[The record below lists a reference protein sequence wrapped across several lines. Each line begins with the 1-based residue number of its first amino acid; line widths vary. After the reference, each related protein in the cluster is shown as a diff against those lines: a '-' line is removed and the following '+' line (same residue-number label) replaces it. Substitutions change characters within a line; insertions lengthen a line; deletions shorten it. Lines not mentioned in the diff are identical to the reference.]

1 MSDVLKRSQ
10 RLYAR
15 QLEGKT
21 TRQLVL
27 EHASIEGISE
37 TTAWDD
43 WNRVKV
49 WNNEDWEKD
58 RETLLP
64 RLQAMRVRLFNKAV
78 KKGQLQTAAQIL
90 DSLGKVIGESV
101 ETVNIQAP
109 ELSIRVIKDLECW
122 LQEEGLENRIFLV
135 LNCSE
140 ELLTTWRSLFLLCSY
155 LSDGKDIAWK
165 ELKRLT
171 PKDMDSK

>member
-1 MSDVLKRSQ
+1 MASSAFPDNVFNNPLAQPVKKRTRSSVSDVLKRSQ

-21 TRQLVL
+21 TRQLVI
-27 EHASIEGISE
+27 EHANIEGISE
-37 TTAWDD
+37 TTAWLD
-43 WNRVKV
+43 WDRVKV

-58 RETLLP
+58 RESLLP

-109 ELSIRVIKDLECW
+109 ELSIRVE
-122 LQEEGLENRIFLV
+122 
-135 LNCSE
+135 
-140 ELLTTWRSLFLLCSY
+140 
-155 LSDGKDIAWK
+155 
-165 ELKRLT
+165 
-171 PKDMDSK
+171 PKN

>member
-1 MSDVLKRSQ
+1 VASSAFPDNVFNNPLAQPVKKRTRSSVSDVLKRSQ

-21 TRQLVL
+21 TRQLVI
-27 EHASIEGISE
+27 EHANIEGISE
-37 TTAWDD
+37 TTAWLD
-43 WNRVKV
+43 WDRVKV

-58 RETLLP
+58 RESLLP

-109 ELSIRVIKDLECW
+109 ELSIRVE
-122 LQEEGLENRIFLV
+122 
-135 LNCSE
+135 
-140 ELLTTWRSLFLLCSY
+140 
-155 LSDGKDIAWK
+155 
-165 ELKRLT
+165 
-171 PKDMDSK
+171 PKN

>member
-1 MSDVLKRSQ
+1 MASSTFPDNVFNNPLAQPAKKRTRSSISDVLKRSQ

-21 TRQLVL
+21 TRQLVI
-27 EHASIEGISE
+27 EHSNIEGISE
-37 TTAWDD
+37 TTAWED
-43 WNRVKV
+43 WNKVKK
-49 WNNEDWEKD
+49 WNDEDWQKD

-109 ELSIRVIKDLECW
+109 ELSIRVE
-122 LQEEGLENRIFLV
+122 
-135 LNCSE
+135 
-140 ELLTTWRSLFLLCSY
+140 
-155 LSDGKDIAWK
+155 
-165 ELKRLT
+165 
-171 PKDMDSK
+171 PKN

>member
-1 MSDVLKRSQ
+1 MASSTFPENINNNPIAQPARKKVRSAFSDVLKRSQ

-27 EHASIEGISE
+27 EHASIEGVSE
-37 TTAWDD
+37 TTAWED
-43 WNRVKV
+43 WNRVKK
-49 WNNEDWEKD
+49 WNDEDWQKD

-90 DSLGKVIGESV
+90 ESLGKVIGESV

-109 ELSIRVIKDLECW
+109 ELSIRVE
-122 LQEEGLENRIFLV
+122 
-135 LNCSE
+135 
-140 ELLTTWRSLFLLCSY
+140 
-155 LSDGKDIAWK
+155 
-165 ELKRLT
+165 
-171 PKDMDSK
+171 PKN

>member
-1 MSDVLKRSQ
+1 MASSTFPENILNNPLANPAKKRTRSTISDVLKRSQ

-21 TRQLVL
+21 TRQLVI
-27 EHASIEGISE
+27 EHSSIENISE
-37 TTAWDD
+37 TTAWHD
-43 WNRVKV
+43 WDRVKV

-58 RETLLP
+58 REALLP
-64 RLQAMRVRLFNKAV
+64 RLQAMRIRLFNKAV

-109 ELSIRVIKDLECW
+109 ELSIKVE
-122 LQEEGLENRIFLV
+122 
-135 LNCSE
+135 
-140 ELLTTWRSLFLLCSY
+140 
-155 LSDGKDIAWK
+155 
-165 ELKRLT
+165 
-171 PKDMDSK
+171 PKN

>member
-1 MSDVLKRSQ
+1 MASSAFPDNVFNNPLAQPAKKRTRSSVSDVLKRSQ

-21 TRQLVL
+21 TRQLVI
-27 EHASIEGISE
+27 EHANIEGISE
-37 TTAWDD
+37 TTAWLD
-43 WNRVKV
+43 WDRVKV

-109 ELSIRVIKDLECW
+109 ELSIRVE
-122 LQEEGLENRIFLV
+122 
-135 LNCSE
+135 
-140 ELLTTWRSLFLLCSY
+140 
-155 LSDGKDIAWK
+155 
-165 ELKRLT
+165 
-171 PKDMDSK
+171 PKN

>member
-1 MSDVLKRSQ
+1 MSDVLKRAQ

-27 EHASIEGISE
+27 AHANIEGISE

-109 ELSIRVIKDLECW
+109 ELSIRVE
-122 LQEEGLENRIFLV
+122 
-135 LNCSE
+135 
-140 ELLTTWRSLFLLCSY
+140 
-155 LSDGKDIAWK
+155 
-165 ELKRLT
+165 
-171 PKDMDSK
+171 PKN

>member
-1 MSDVLKRSQ
+1 MASSTFPDNINNNPIVQPNRKRVRSAMSDVLKRSQ

-27 EHASIEGISE
+27 EHANIEGISE

-109 ELSIRVIKDLECW
+109 ELSIKVE
-122 LQEEGLENRIFLV
+122 
-135 LNCSE
+135 
-140 ELLTTWRSLFLLCSY
+140 
-155 LSDGKDIAWK
+155 
-165 ELKRLT
+165 
-171 PKDMDSK
+171 PKN

>member
-1 MSDVLKRSQ
+1 MASSIFPENINNNSLSQPVPRKRVRSSISDVLKRAQ

-37 TTAWDD
+37 TTSWED

-49 WNNEDWEKD
+49 WNDEDWQKD
-58 RETLLP
+58 REVLLP
-64 RLQAMRVRLFNKAV
+64 RLQAMRIRLFNRAV

-90 DSLGKVIGESV
+90 DSLGKVIGESI

-109 ELSIRVIKDLECW
+109 ELSIKVE
-122 LQEEGLENRIFLV
+122 
-135 LNCSE
+135 
-140 ELLTTWRSLFLLCSY
+140 
-155 LSDGKDIAWK
+155 
-165 ELKRLT
+165 
-171 PKDMDSK
+171 PKN

>member
-1 MSDVLKRSQ
+1 MASSTFPENINNNPIAQPARKKVRSAFSDVLKRSQ

-21 TRQLVL
+21 TRQLVI
-27 EHASIEGISE
+27 EHAIIEGVSE
-37 TTAWDD
+37 TIGWQD

-58 RETLLP
+58 RVSLLP
-64 RLQAMRVRLFNKAV
+64 RLQAMRIRLINKAV

-109 ELSIRVIKDLECW
+109 ELSIKVE
-122 LQEEGLENRIFLV
+122 
-135 LNCSE
+135 
-140 ELLTTWRSLFLLCSY
+140 
-155 LSDGKDIAWK
+155 
-165 ELKRLT
+165 
-171 PKDMDSK
+171 PKN

>member
-1 MSDVLKRSQ
+1 MASSTFPDNVFNNPLAQPAKKRTRSSVSDVLKRSQ

-21 TRQLVL
+21 TRQLVI
-27 EHASIEGISE
+27 EHANIEGISD
-37 TTAWDD
+37 TTAWLD
-43 WNRVKV
+43 WDRVKV

-58 RETLLP
+58 RESLLP

-109 ELSIRVIKDLECW
+109 ELSIKV
-122 LQEEGLENRIFLV
+122 Q
-135 LNCSE
+135 
-140 ELLTTWRSLFLLCSY
+140 
-155 LSDGKDIAWK
+155 
-165 ELKRLT
+165 
-171 PKDMDSK
+171 PKN

>member
-1 MSDVLKRSQ
+1 MASSTFPENIINNPLAQPAKKRTRSSVSDVLKRSQ

-21 TRQLVL
+21 TRQLVI
-27 EHASIEGISE
+27 EHANIEGISE
-37 TTAWDD
+37 TTAWQD
-43 WNRVKV
+43 WDKVKV

-58 RETLLP
+58 RETLRP

-109 ELSIRVIKDLECW
+109 ELSIRVE
-122 LQEEGLENRIFLV
+122 
-135 LNCSE
+135 
-140 ELLTTWRSLFLLCSY
+140 
-155 LSDGKDIAWK
+155 
-165 ELKRLT
+165 
-171 PKDMDSK
+171 PKN

>member
-1 MSDVLKRSQ
+1 MASSTFPNNIINNPLAQPAKKRTRSSVSDVLKRSQ

-21 TRQLVL
+21 TRQLVI
-27 EHASIEGISE
+27 EHANIEGISE
-37 TTAWDD
+37 TTAWQD
-43 WNRVKV
+43 WDKVKV

-109 ELSIRVIKDLECW
+109 ELSIKVE
-122 LQEEGLENRIFLV
+122 
-135 LNCSE
+135 
-140 ELLTTWRSLFLLCSY
+140 
-155 LSDGKDIAWK
+155 
-165 ELKRLT
+165 
-171 PKDMDSK
+171 PKN

>member
-1 MSDVLKRSQ
+1 MASSTFPENINNNPIAQPARKKVRSAFSDVLKRSQ

-27 EHASIEGISE
+27 EHASIEGVSE
-37 TTAWDD
+37 TTGWED

-58 RETLLP
+58 RENLLP
-64 RLQAMRVRLFNKAV
+64 RLQAMRIRLFNKAV

-90 DSLGKVIGESV
+90 DSLGKVIGESI

-109 ELSIRVIKDLECW
+109 ELSIKV
-122 LQEEGLENRIFLV
+122 EN
-135 LNCSE
+135 
-140 ELLTTWRSLFLLCSY
+140 
-155 LSDGKDIAWK
+155 K
-165 ELKRLT
+165 
-171 PKDMDSK
+171 

>member
-1 MSDVLKRSQ
+1 MASSTFPDNVFNNPLAQPAKKRTRSSVSDVLKRSQ

-21 TRQLVL
+21 TRQLVI
-27 EHASIEGISE
+27 EHANIEGVSE
-37 TTAWDD
+37 TIGWQD

-58 RETLLP
+58 RESLLP
-64 RLQAMRVRLFNKAV
+64 RLQAMRIRLFNKAV

-109 ELSIRVIKDLECW
+109 ELAIRIE
-122 LQEEGLENRIFLV
+122 
-135 LNCSE
+135 
-140 ELLTTWRSLFLLCSY
+140 
-155 LSDGKDIAWK
+155 
-165 ELKRLT
+165 
-171 PKDMDSK
+171 PKN

>member
-1 MSDVLKRSQ
+1 MASSTFPDNINNNPITQPTRKRVRSAMSDVLKRSQ

-27 EHASIEGISE
+27 EHANIEGISE

-49 WNNEDWEKD
+49 WNNEDWQKD

-109 ELSIRVIKDLECW
+109 ELSIKVE
-122 LQEEGLENRIFLV
+122 
-135 LNCSE
+135 
-140 ELLTTWRSLFLLCSY
+140 
-155 LSDGKDIAWK
+155 
-165 ELKRLT
+165 
-171 PKDMDSK
+171 PKN

>member
-1 MSDVLKRSQ
+1 MASSTFPENFNDNSIAQPVKKKGRSAFSDVLKRSQ

-21 TRQLVL
+21 TRQLVI
-27 EHASIEGISE
+27 EHANIEGVSE
-37 TTAWDD
+37 TIGWQD

-58 RETLLP
+58 RESLLP
-64 RLQAMRVRLFNKAV
+64 RLQAMRIRLFNKAV

-109 ELSIRVIKDLECW
+109 EHSIRVE
-122 LQEEGLENRIFLV
+122 
-135 LNCSE
+135 
-140 ELLTTWRSLFLLCSY
+140 
-155 LSDGKDIAWK
+155 
-165 ELKRLT
+165 
-171 PKDMDSK
+171 PKN

>member
-1 MSDVLKRSQ
+1 MASSTFPENINNNPIAQPARKKVRSAFSDVLKRSQ

-21 TRQLVL
+21 TRQLVI
-27 EHASIEGISE
+27 EHANIEGVSE
-37 TTAWDD
+37 TIGWQD

-58 RETLLP
+58 RESLLP
-64 RLQAMRVRLFNKAV
+64 RLQAMRIRLFNKAV

-109 ELSIRVIKDLECW
+109 ELSIKVE
-122 LQEEGLENRIFLV
+122 
-135 LNCSE
+135 
-140 ELLTTWRSLFLLCSY
+140 
-155 LSDGKDIAWK
+155 
-165 ELKRLT
+165 
-171 PKDMDSK
+171 SK

>member
-1 MSDVLKRSQ
+1 VASSTFPDNVFNNPLAQPAKKRTRSSVSDVLKRSQ

-21 TRQLVL
+21 TRQLVI
-27 EHASIEGISE
+27 EHANIEGISE
-37 TTAWDD
+37 TTAWQD
-43 WNRVKV
+43 WDKVKV

-109 ELSIRVIKDLECW
+109 ELSIRVE
-122 LQEEGLENRIFLV
+122 
-135 LNCSE
+135 
-140 ELLTTWRSLFLLCSY
+140 
-155 LSDGKDIAWK
+155 
-165 ELKRLT
+165 
-171 PKDMDSK
+171 PKN

>member
-1 MSDVLKRSQ
+1 MASSTFPDNINNNPIVQSNRKRVRSAMSDVLKRAQ

-27 EHASIEGISE
+27 EHANIEGISE
-37 TTAWDD
+37 TPAWDD

-109 ELSIRVIKDLECW
+109 ELSIRVE
-122 LQEEGLENRIFLV
+122 
-135 LNCSE
+135 
-140 ELLTTWRSLFLLCSY
+140 
-155 LSDGKDIAWK
+155 
-165 ELKRLT
+165 
-171 PKDMDSK
+171 PKN